1 MKLRFHVA
9 LLVVVGCMMAVVDL
23 HAQSSGPWQ
32 TYGTQNG
39 EWRSYAGNIAGQ
51 KYSPLDEIDE
61 ENFDE
66 LAVQWV
72 WSSVDHYLSRST
84 AAGGEWYAPL
94 ETIVESLV
102 ADTPTLYRN
111 GQSPNPSR
119 LQATPQCQ
127 RAPWPPPPARSSERH
142 P

>member
-1 MKLRFHVA
+1 
-9 LLVVVGCMMAVVDL
+9 MAVVDL

-119 LQATPQCQ
+119 LQATPLMVDGVLYFNTPLSQGV
-127 RAPWPPPPARSSERH
+127 AVDLSLIH
-142 P
+142 I